1 MLPTNSIVPRDTV
14 QPVIKLLPAGKMR
27 RGRIMRPMA
36 TIDLVLRVAV
46 TLELAVLATLLAR
59 SPRSGT
65 AARLGALFCSS
76 VIAFVITSA
85 QVRLGP
91 IVYPLTA
98 LCVAKS
104 AFFWLF
110 AKALFRD
117 RFQISREDVAA
128 TIIVVALGLWHELDF
143 GPAVRAGSGSPFE
156 MLGSLAYEALVLA
169 FVLAALREAWRGLA
183 SDLVEKRRRLR
194 IAVVAAVAAYLAIV
208 VTVQLS
214 NFTLGVRT
222 SPLLVLGN
230 LALILAAAMAAMLSI
245 LQVRKGTWIDA
256 TWGGEPAVL
265 VPINETERALL
276 AALTRRVTE
285 EALYRREGL
294 TIGALARILGTQEY
308 QLRRVINGQ
317 LGYRNFNDFLHSYRI
332 REACTRLR
340 SSAEARKP
348 VLSIALDLG
357 YNSIG
362 PFNRAFKA
370 RTGMTPSEF
379 RRGDPAPAAPD

>member
-1 MLPTNSIVPRDTV
+1 
-14 QPVIKLLPAGKMR
+14 
-27 RGRIMRPMA
+27 MA

-46 TLELAVLATLLAR
+46 TLELAVLAALLVS
-59 SPRSGT
+59 SPRGGL

-76 VIAFVITSA
+76 VIAFVITSGP
-85 QVRLGP
+85 VGLGP
-91 IVYPLTA
+91 IAYPLTA
-98 LCVAKS
+98 LCVGKA

-117 RFQISREDVAA
+117 GFQVRRPHVAA
-128 TIIVVALGLWHELDF
+128 TITVVMLGLWHELDF
-143 GPAVRAGSGSPFE
+143 GRSVRAGVGSPFE
-156 MLGSLAYEALVLA
+156 IVGSLAYEALVLG
-169 FVLAALREAWRGLA
+169 FVLAAVHEAWRGLA

-208 VTVQLS
+208 VAVQLS
-214 NFTLGVRT
+214 NFALGVST

-230 LALILAAAMAAMLSI
+230 LALMLVAATAATLSL
-245 LQVRKGTWIDA
+245 LQVRRGTWIEA
-256 TWGGEPAVL
+256 AWSGEPIA
-265 VPINETERALL
+265 PAAINESERVLL
-276 AALTRRVTE
+276 STLTRRMTE

-308 QLRRVINGQ
+308 LLRRVVNGQ

-340 SSAEARKP
+340 SPAEARKP

-379 RRGDPAPAAPD
+379 RRGEPAPTTAD